1 MATATQIRSE
11 MKELKEVN
19 TEIKRLAI
27 SLKMLRDRKK
37 GLEEDIIEYLNRTGQ
52 PGIKYEDL
60 IVLAGEKKCRDKKK
74 KEEKELDVLTILE
87 DRGVRNSRET
97 YLEILE
103 AMRGEQ
109 KLAPSLKIK
118 EYNNE

>member
-27 SLKMLRDRKK
+27 SLKMLRERKK
-37 GLEEDIIEYLNRTGQ
+37 GLEDDIIEYLNRTGQ

-60 IVLAGEKKCRDKKK
+60 IVLAGEKKCREKKK

-87 DRGVRNSRET
+87 DHGIRNSRET

-109 KLAPSLKIK
+109 KVAPSLKIK

>member
-27 SLKMLRDRKK
+27 SLKNLRERKK

-60 IVLAGEKKCRDKKK
+60 IVLAGEKKCREKKK

-87 DRGVRNSRET
+87 DHGIRNSRET

-109 KLAPSLKIK
+109 KVAPSLKIK

>member
-27 SLKMLRDRKK
+27 SLKNLRERKK
-37 GLEEDIIEYLNRTGQ
+37 GLEDDIIEYLNRTGQ

-87 DRGVRNSRET
+87 DKGIRNSRET

-109 KLAPSLKIK
+109 KIAPSLKIK
-118 EYNNE
+118 EYQNN

>member
-27 SLKMLRDRKK
+27 SLKMLRERKK
-37 GLEEDIIEYLNRTGQ
+37 GLEDDIIEYLNRTGQ

-87 DRGVRNSRET
+87 DKGIRNSRET

-118 EYNNE
+118 EYQNN

>member
-19 TEIKRLAI
+19 AEIKRLAI

-87 DRGVRNSRET
+87 DKGIRNSRET

-109 KLAPSLKIK
+109 KIAPSLKIK
-118 EYNNE
+118 EYQNN

>member
-19 TEIKRLAI
+19 AEIKRLAI

-37 GLEEDIIEYLNRTGQ
+37 GLEEDIIEYLDRTGQ

>member
-27 SLKMLRDRKK
+27 SLKNLRERKK

-97 YLEILE
+97 YLEIIE

-109 KLAPSLKIK
+109 KIAPSLKIK

>member
-27 SLKMLRDRKK
+27 SLKNLRERKK
-37 GLEEDIIEYLNRTGQ
+37 GLEDDIIEYLERTGQ

-60 IVLAGEKKCRDKKK
+60 IVLAGEKKCREKKK

-87 DRGVRNSRET
+87 DKGIRNSRET

-109 KLAPSLKIK
+109 KIAPSLKIK
-118 EYNNE
+118 EYQNN

>member
-27 SLKMLRDRKK
+27 TLKMLRERKK
-37 GLEEDIIEYLNRTGQ
+37 GLEDDIIEYLERTGQ

-60 IVLAGEKKCRDKKK
+60 IVLAGEKKCREKKK

-87 DRGVRNSRET
+87 DHGIRNSRET

-109 KLAPSLKIK
+109 KIAPSLKIK

>member
-19 TEIKRLAI
+19 AEIKRLAI

>member
-37 GLEEDIIEYLNRTGQ
+37 GLEDDIIEYLERTGQ

-60 IVLAGEKKCRDKKK
+60 IVLAGEKKCREKKK

-87 DRGVRNSRET
+87 DKGIRNSRET

-109 KLAPSLKIK
+109 KIAPSLKIK
-118 EYNNE
+118 EYQNN

>member
-27 SLKMLRDRKK
+27 SLKMLRERKK

-60 IVLAGEKKCRDKKK
+60 IVLAGEKKCREKKK

-87 DRGVRNSRET
+87 DHGIRNSRET

-109 KLAPSLKIK
+109 KTAPSLKIK

>member
-27 SLKMLRDRKK
+27 SLKILRDRKK

-60 IVLAGEKKCRDKKK
+60 IVLSGEKKCREKKK

-87 DRGVRNSRET
+87 DHGVRNSRET

-109 KLAPSLKIK
+109 KIAPSLKIK

>member
-27 SLKMLRDRKK
+27 SLKMLRERKK
-37 GLEEDIIEYLNRTGQ
+37 GLEDDIIEYLERTGQ

-60 IVLAGEKKCRDKKK
+60 IVLSGEKKCREKKK

-87 DRGVRNSRET
+87 DKGIRNSRET

-109 KLAPSLKIK
+109 KITPSLKIK
-118 EYNNE
+118 EYQNN

>member
-27 SLKMLRDRKK
+27 SLKMLRERKK
-37 GLEEDIIEYLNRTGQ
+37 GLEGDIIEYLNRTGQ

-60 IVLAGEKKCRDKKK
+60 IVLAGEKKCREKKK

-87 DRGVRNSRET
+87 DHGVRNSRET

>member
-27 SLKMLRDRKK
+27 SLKMLRERKK
-37 GLEEDIIEYLNRTGQ
+37 GLEDDIIEYLNRTGQ

-87 DRGVRNSRET
+87 DHGLRNSRET

-109 KLAPSLKIK
+109 KIAPSLKIK

>member
-27 SLKMLRDRKK
+27 SLKMLRERKK
-37 GLEEDIIEYLNRTGQ
+37 GLEDDIIEYLNRTGQ

-87 DRGVRNSRET
+87 DKGIRNSRET

-109 KLAPSLKIK
+109 KIAPSLKIK
-118 EYNNE
+118 EYQNN

>member
-11 MKELKEVN
+11 MKELKEIN
-19 TEIKRLAI
+19 TEIKRLSI
-27 SLKMLRDRKK
+27 TLKNLRERKK
-37 GLEEDIIEYLNRTGQ
+37 GLEDDIIEYLDRTGQ

-60 IVLAGEKKCRDKKK
+60 IVLSGEKKCREKKK

-87 DRGVRNSRET
+87 DKGIRNSRET

-109 KLAPSLKIK
+109 KTAPSLKIR
-118 EYNNE
+118 EYND

>member
-27 SLKMLRDRKK
+27 SLKMLRERKK

-60 IVLAGEKKCRDKKK
+60 IVLAGEKKCREKKK

-87 DRGVRNSRET
+87 DHGIRNSRET

-109 KLAPSLKIK
+109 KIAPSLKIK